1 MKRAGIIGGGAWG
14 TALACATARAG
25 LPTTLWAR
33 EREVVEAINDDREN
47 SVFLADIPLPDGITA
62 TDNMADLADSDFVLM
77 VCPAQ
82 FMRPVSQQ
90 LAPHLKSGMPLV
102 ICAKGIE
109 KTSGY
114 FMSQVLAE
122 TAPGHPIIVLSGPTF
137 ASEVASGL
145 PAAVTIAGE
154 DGALLKAFAGS
165 IGQPTFRTYWTSDV
179 IGAQIGGALKNVLA
193 VACGI
198 AEGKKFGQNARAALI
213 TRGMMEMLRFAE
225 ANNAEFETLMGLC
238 GLGDLILTCSSLR
251 SRNMSFGKALGEG
264 QTMEEILA
272 RRKTVAEGVHS
283 AEIVHKLANDMSI
296 DMPICLA
303 VYQILYEKVEV
314 DKAIREVLARPF
326 QKEIA

>member
-1 MKRAGIIGGGAWG
+1 MKQAGIIGGGAWG

-25 LPTTLWAR
+25 LDTTLWAL
-33 EREVVEAINDDREN
+33 EDEVVEAINQTREN
-47 SVFLADIPLPDGITA
+47 SVFLTDVRLPDGISA
-62 TDNMADLADSDFVLM
+62 TTDMADLADSDFVLM

-82 FMRPVSQQ
+82 FMRPVSEQ
-90 LAPHLKSGMPLV
+90 LVGHLTPGTPLV

-109 KTSGY
+109 KTTGH
-114 FMSQVLAE
+114 FMSQVLSE
-122 TAPGHPIIVLSGPTF
+122 TAPDHPVIILSGPTF
-137 ASEVASGL
+137 ASEVATGL
-145 PAAVTIAGE
+145 PAAITIAGDD
-154 DGALLKAFAGS
+154 DGLLKTFAEA
-165 IGQPTFRTYWTSDV
+165 IGQPTFRPYWTNDI

-198 AEGKKFGQNARAALI
+198 AEGKNFGQNARAALI

-238 GLGDLILTCSSLR
+238 GLGDLILTCSSLQ

-283 AEIVHKLANDMSI
+283 AEIVHKLAKDLKI

-303 VYQILYEKVEV
+303 VYQILYKKVEV
-314 DKAIREVLARPF
+314 DKAIIDVLARPF
-326 QKEIA
+326 QKEIF